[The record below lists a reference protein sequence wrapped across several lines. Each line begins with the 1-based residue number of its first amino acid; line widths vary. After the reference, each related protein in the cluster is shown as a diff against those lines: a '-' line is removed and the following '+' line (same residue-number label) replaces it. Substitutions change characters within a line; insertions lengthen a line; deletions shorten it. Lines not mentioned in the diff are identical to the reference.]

1 MLITEIFA
9 QTNLLAMNATIE
21 GSRAGESGKG
31 FAVVVNEIKEL
42 TIQTAEA
49 TDQIKQKFEANRET
63 TDQAI
68 SERVRIFEI
77 VDTVNQM
84 VTAISTAVENL
95 SMMAKRITDNIH
107 QAKTGIAL
115 VNDELSQG
123 SRMAEHISKEISV
136 VRR

>member
-9 QTNLLAMNATIE
+9 QTNLLALNATIE

-31 FAVVVNEIKEL
+31 FAVVANEIKEL